1 MRYAIPVLPKAIAA
15 RLALILPL
23 VLGAAACGT
32 PADTPSDAVQR
43 TFRLID
49 EGDLDGVLALT
60 CEAERDTLR
69 RQFDFSDLAGLLPG
83 DPDLSPIFE
92 ALNLDTSGLD
102 VTVVDEAG
110 DTATVHLGGSLIY
123 SFDAEQL
130 RDILR
135 AAVEGQGRQIDEEQ
149 LTTLITALG
158 NSSQSLPLDQ
168 TIMMAREGGAWRI
181 CSRLTLIN

>member
-1 MRYAIPVLPKAIAA
+1 MLAKVLPA
-15 RLALILPL
+15 RLALVLPL
-23 VLGAAACGT
+23 LLGAAACGGA
-32 PADTPSDAVQR
+32 PANTPSDVIYE

-60 CEAERDTLR
+60 CDAERDTLR

-83 DPDLSPIFE
+83 DPNLAPIFE
-92 ALNLDTSGLD
+92 ALNLDTSDLD
-102 VTVVDEAG
+102 VAVVDEAR
-110 DTATVHLGGSLIY
+110 DMATVHLGGSLTY
-123 SFDAEQL
+123 SFEAEQL

-135 AAVEGQGRQIDEEQ
+135 AAVEGQGREIDEEQ

-158 NSSQSLPLDQ
+158 NSSQILPLDQ
-168 TIMMAREGGAWRI
+168 TIMMSRESGAWRI